1 MSFRDSPFENLKVPL
16 GWAAGLAL
24 VAAVAAAIVLF
35 VIDRSESGPRGAN
48 ESVRS
53 GFEAGA
59 APVGGVFAAPVRWVA
74 QLSDYID
81 DYFFAVGENRRLR
94 EELAQL
100 RAEQDAVV
108 ALRNLNARY
117 EAMLGI
123 RVEPDV
129 PLISARSVSEARGPF
144 RRSRLIDV
152 GSNRGVVIG
161 NPVINEHGLIGR
173 VVGVSGSVSRV
184 LLVTDVA
191 SQIPVLVGRTD
202 ARAIMRGDGSGN
214 PRLEFVRGADVLEV
228 GDRILSSGDGGGIPR
243 GLPIGVAAR
252 GIDGTWRVK
261 LFSDRGAIDFVRIMR
276 FEDFSQL
283 ANAEAL
289 DAPPLAALDT
299 APPPT
304 PEVVARIDDAAGRRR
319 AEEERRRLA
328 EEQRREREAADARAR
343 ETAAAQ
349 ARQAEAERQA
359 AEPQPEAP
367 AEGEQ
372 E

>member
-1 MSFRDSPFENLKVPL
+1 MALRDSPFENLKVPL
-16 GWAAGLAL
+16 GWAAALAL
-24 VAAVAAAIVLF
+24 VAAVAAAVVLL
-35 VIDRSESGPRGAN
+35 VLDRGDEGPRGAN
-48 ESVRS
+48 DAVRG
-53 GFEAGA
+53 GFETAA
-59 APVGGVFAAPVRWVA
+59 APVGGVFAAPVRWLG
-74 QLSDYID
+74 QLSDHID
-81 DYFFAVGENRRLR
+81 DYFFAVSENRRLR
-94 EELAQL
+94 EELARL

-117 EAMLGI
+117 EAMLGV

-129 PLISARSVSEARGPF
+129 PLLTARSVSEARGPF

-152 GSNRGVVIG
+152 GSSRGVEVG

-173 VVGVSGSVSRV
+173 VVGTSGSVSRV

-214 PRLEFVRGADVLEV
+214 PRLEFVRGADALEV
-228 GDRILSSGDGGGIPR
+228 GDRILSSGDGGGVPR

-261 LFSDRGAIDFVRIMR
+261 LFSDRGAIDFVRVML

-283 ANAEAL
+283 ANGQTL

-304 PEVVARIDDAAGRRR
+304 PQVVAQIDDAAGRRR

-328 EEQRREREAADARAR
+328 EQERREREAADARAR
-343 ETAAAQ
+343 EAAAARAREEAAAQ
-349 ARQAEAERQA
+349 ATPEPA
-359 AEPQPEAP
+359 APQPDG
-367 AEGEQ
+367 AEE
-372 E
+372 

>member
-1 MSFRDSPFENLKVPL
+1 MALRDSPFENLKVPL
-16 GWAAGLAL
+16 GWAA
-24 VAAVAAAIVLF
+24 AAALLLAIVGAVFLLL
-35 VIDRSESGPRGAN
+35 VDRSEEGPRGA
-48 ESVRS
+48 
-53 GFEAGA
+53 AGA
-59 APVGGVFAAPVRWVA
+59 VREPVEAVAGPVGGVFAAPVRWIG
-74 QLSDYID
+74 QLSDYVD

-94 EELAQL
+94 EELAGL

-117 EAMLGI
+117 EALLGI

-129 PLISARSVSEARGPF
+129 PLLTARSVSEARGPF

-152 GSNRGVVIG
+152 GSDRGVQVG

-173 VVGVSGSVSRV
+173 VVGASGSVSRV

-202 ARAIMRGDGSGN
+202 ARAIMRGDGSDN
-214 PRLEFVRGADVLEV
+214 PRLEFVRGQGALEV
-228 GDRILSSGDGGGIPR
+228 GDRILSSGDGGGVPR

-261 LFSDRGAIDFVRIMR
+261 LFSDRGAIDFVRVML

-283 ANAEAL
+283 AQGRSL
-289 DAPPLAALDT
+289 DAPPLAALQT

-304 PEVVARIDDAAGRRR
+304 PDVVARIEDAEGRRR
-319 AEEERRRLA
+319 AEAERQRLA
-328 EEQRREREAADARAR
+328 EQQRREREAAEARAR
-343 ETAAAQ
+343 EALAAAQ
-349 ARQAEAERQA
+349 AAETATA
-359 AEPQPEAP
+359 VPEPGGGDE
-367 AEGEQ
+367 
-372 E
+372 